1 MYLFALVSKLIIIDG
16 PEKIKLMA
24 KEIEGW
30 LFSIFN
36 SPKKDGS
43 SLIVLL
49 TSCSRISASWN
60 EKFEVQRGGT
70 NG

>member
-1 MYLFALVSKLIIIDG
+1 
-16 PEKIKLMA
+16 MA

-49 TSCSRISASWN
+49 TSCSRISTSCN
-60 EKFEVQRGGT
+60 EKFEVQRWGT